1 MKKLMTALLGLS
13 LMTGLAT
20 LSVAKDDAKTDD
32 TSKAKSKKAKKQEE
46 KKSSTTNKQKARK
59 KNFLMTLGKAKGK
72 QKRSLVETK
81 KVLKGHIDRKKR
93 GGRRGNQG

>member
-32 TSKAKSKKAKKQEE
+32 TSKAKSKKAKKS
-46 KKSSTTNKQKARK
+46 KKSSKKDDTTKMESK
-59 KNFLMTLGKAKGK
+59 
-72 QKRSLVETK
+72 
-81 KVLKGHIDRKKR
+81 
-93 GGRRGNQG
+93 

>member
-32 TSKAKSKKAKKQEE
+32 TAKAKSKKAKKS
-46 KKSSTTNKQKARK
+46 KKSSKKDDTTKMESK
-59 KNFLMTLGKAKGK
+59 
-72 QKRSLVETK
+72 
-81 KVLKGHIDRKKR
+81 
-93 GGRRGNQG
+93 